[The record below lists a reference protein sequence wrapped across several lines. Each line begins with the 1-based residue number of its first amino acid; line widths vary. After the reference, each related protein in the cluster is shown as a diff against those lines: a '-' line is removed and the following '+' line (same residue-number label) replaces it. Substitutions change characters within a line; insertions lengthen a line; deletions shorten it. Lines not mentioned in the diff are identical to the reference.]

1 MASAVAGYVLD
12 HYRHKSFNI
21 LPTAH
26 KDHHQF
32 CRHLK
37 IVKDWKKS
45 CHKDKSSDRR
55 ESDDAEELG
64 SLKMGRWKVLSN
76 ERNLI
81 MIHLSV
87 DLRRQTQKCERGE
100 EASWVFQMRQYLWW
114 QYEHQQW
121 WWWWL
126 PTRENV
132 TGRKCIERPP
142 SRVISGLHLVTV
154 IMIEGDDDYYN
165 TTMTII
171 MTIIMM
177 MTLLAPGARSGSQY
191 LQRSREDREA
201 PEHRHRR
208 HHQHSPCQPAYFWTC
223 LNFV

>member
-26 KDHHQF
+26 KGHHQF

-76 ERNLI
+76 ERNLT

-100 EASWVFQMRQYLWW
+100 EASWVFQMGQYLWW

-142 SRVISGLHLVTV
+142 SRVISGLHLVIV
-154 IMIEGDDDYYN
+154 IMIEDDDGYYN
-165 TTMTII
+165 TTMPVSWQLSWWWPCL
-171 MTIIMM
+171 
-177 MTLLAPGARSGSQY
+177 LLAPEVEANTC
-191 LQRSREDREA
+191 REA
-201 PEHRHRR
+201 EKTEKHLSIGIVVIISIVLVS
-208 HHQHSPCQPAYFWTC
+208 QHIFE
-223 LNFV
+223 LV

>member
-26 KDHHQF
+26 KGHHQF

-45 CHKDKSSDRR
+45 CDKDKSSDRR

-76 ERNLI
+76 ERNLT
-81 MIHLSV
+81 MTHLSV

-142 SRVISGLHLVTV
+142 SRVISGLHLVIV
-154 IMIEGDDDYYN
+154 IMIEDDDGYYN
-165 TTMTII
+165 TTMPVSWQLSWWWPCL
-171 MTIIMM
+171 
-177 MTLLAPGARSGSQY
+177 LLAPEVEANTC
-191 LQRSREDREA
+191 REA
-201 PEHRHRR
+201 EKTEKHLSIVIVVIISIVLVS
-208 HHQHSPCQPAYFWTC
+208 QHIFE
-223 LNFV
+223 LV

>member
-26 KDHHQF
+26 KGHHQF

-76 ERNLI
+76 ERNLT
-81 MIHLSV
+81 MTHLSV

-100 EASWVFQMRQYLWW
+100 EASWVFQMRQYFNNNSNMMAIWTPAMVMMMITNKGECNREEMHWTATKQGHLWTAFGHCHYDW
-114 QYEHQQW
+114 G
-121 WWWWL
+121 WWWL
-126 PTRENV
+126 
-132 TGRKCIERPP
+132 
-142 SRVISGLHLVTV
+142 L
-154 IMIEGDDDYYN
+154 
-165 TTMTII
+165 
-171 MTIIMM
+171 
-177 MTLLAPGARSGSQY
+177 
-191 LQRSREDREA
+191 
-201 PEHRHRR
+201 
-208 HHQHSPCQPAYFWTC
+208 
-223 LNFV
+223 

>member
-26 KDHHQF
+26 KGHHQF

-81 MIHLSV
+81 MTHLSV

-142 SRVISGLHLVTV
+142 SRVISGLHLVIV
-154 IMIEGDDDYYN
+154 IMIEDDDGYYN
-165 TTMTII
+165 TTMPVSWQLSWWWPCL
-171 MTIIMM
+171 
-177 MTLLAPGARSGSQY
+177 LLAPEVEANTC
-191 LQRSREDREA
+191 REA
-201 PEHRHRR
+201 EKTEKHLSIGIVVIISIVLVS
-208 HHQHSPCQPAYFWTC
+208 QHIFE
-223 LNFV
+223 LV

>member
-26 KDHHQF
+26 KGHHQF

-76 ERNLI
+76 ERNLT

-142 SRVISGLHLVTV
+142 SRVISGLHLVIV
-154 IMIEGDDDYYN
+154 IMIEDDDGYYN
-165 TTMTII
+165 TTMPVSWQLSWWWPCL
-171 MTIIMM
+171 
-177 MTLLAPGARSGSQY
+177 LLAPEVEANTC
-191 LQRSREDREA
+191 REA
-201 PEHRHRR
+201 EKTEKHLSIGIVVIISIVLVS
-208 HHQHSPCQPAYFWTC
+208 QHIFE
-223 LNFV
+223 LV